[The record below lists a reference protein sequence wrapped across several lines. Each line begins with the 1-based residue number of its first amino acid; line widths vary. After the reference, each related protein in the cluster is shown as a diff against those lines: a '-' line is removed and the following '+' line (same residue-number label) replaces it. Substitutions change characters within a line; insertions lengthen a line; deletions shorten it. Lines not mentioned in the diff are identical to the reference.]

1 MWLKHD
7 TVHIDASETEF
18 PQKSIFLP
26 EKKDIKILEI
36 PFYSHDIINQNLWG
50 KKYETQLSSCN

>member
-1 MWLKHD
+1 MMLMWLKHD

-36 PFYSHDIINQNLWG
+36 PFYSHDIINQNL
-50 KKYETQLSSCN
+50 